1 MLPKNVQ
8 MMWPKDVLTQGLA
21 VLTNA
26 LRMVWAHNRNQ
37 GILGCSLKKLL
48 LIIITTGAGPD
59 FTTLLALRELSVL
72 ILTKS
77 P

>member
-8 MMWPKDVLTQGLA
+8 MMWPKDLLTQGLA
-21 VLTNA
+21 ILTNA

-48 LIIITTGAGPD
+48 LIIIP
-59 FTTLLALRELSVL
+59 LALVL
-72 ILTKS
+72 TSLLCL